1 MDSSNQLPNI
11 NPDLAKERE
20 NCPFD
25 LEEVTNLLDGG
36 KEETET
42 RRTFEKFLFSKIKV
56 WWVSLIVIDTNTS
69 ISSNQIHL
77 IAWKDTKILIGS
89 EPYKL
94 TSSGMP

>member
-56 WWVSLIVIDTNTS
+56 W
-69 ISSNQIHL
+69 
-77 IAWKDTKILIGS
+77 
-89 EPYKL
+89 
-94 TSSGMP
+94 

>member
-11 NPDLAKERE
+11 NPDLANERE
-20 NCPFD
+20 NCPFN

-56 WWVSLIVIDTNTS
+56 
-69 ISSNQIHL
+69 
-77 IAWKDTKILIGS
+77 
-89 EPYKL
+89 
-94 TSSGMP
+94 

>member
-1 MDSSNQLPNI
+1 MINPKIAIVFIKKPSIIFRMDSSNQLPNI

-20 NCPFD
+20 NCPFN

-56 WWVSLIVIDTNTS
+56 
-69 ISSNQIHL
+69 
-77 IAWKDTKILIGS
+77 
-89 EPYKL
+89 
-94 TSSGMP
+94 